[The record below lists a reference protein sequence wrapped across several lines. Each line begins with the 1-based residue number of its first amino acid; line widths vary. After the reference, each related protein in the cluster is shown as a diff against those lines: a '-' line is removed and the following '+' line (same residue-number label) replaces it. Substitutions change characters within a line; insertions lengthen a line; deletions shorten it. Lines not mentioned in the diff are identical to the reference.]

1 MKRDDRVNV
10 RLGFQT
16 KTDLEKI
23 AEALEI
29 PVSELVREA
38 IRNIIKENQD
48 KL

>member
-23 AEALEI
+23 AESLEI
-29 PVSELVREA
+29 PMSELIREA

-48 KL
+48 RL